1 MASSPGQGP
10 SGAELMGLGAVL
22 ALAVVAPMVL
32 GIVLDAV
39 FHASPVFLFAGLLV
53 GIGVSVCVVYVRYV
67 KPYWGKGLPARSS
80 SGVPSQRRWRW
91 ARCPWQATVVSG
103 VRS

>member
-22 ALAVVAPMVL
+22 ALAVVAPIVL

-39 FHASPVFLFAGLLV
+39 FRTSPVFLFAGLLV
-53 GIGVSVCVVYVRYV
+53 GIGASVWVVYVRYV
-67 KPYWGKGLPARSS
+67 KRYW
-80 SGVPSQRRWRW
+80 
-91 ARCPWQATVVSG
+91 
-103 VRS
+103 